1 MTSSNCPRNSSSRL
15 ATLENPYAEVYGLTG
30 IIGSGKST
38 AAKFL
43 SELGAYV
50 IDADAIA
57 KSIYD
62 PCYENFAE
70 TKRQIILQ
78 FGPNAFSGD
87 LLNKQVLAEAAFK
100 DHDYLEK
107 LNAIIHPQV
116 KQIFKSRL
124 KEVPKGALI
133 VYDVP
138 LLFEAELNDLV
149 KAVILVYV
157 PEELAVK
164 RALLRNNQAEAD
176 IRARLKKQISI
187 EKKRKMA
194 DYVIDNS
201 GDLKSLYEKLNALY
215 RNLKNGR
222 K

>member
-1 MTSSNCPRNSSSRL
+1 MALET
-15 ATLENPYAEVYGLTG
+15 TLENPYAEVYGLTG

-62 PCYENFAE
+62 PSYENFAE

-78 FGPNAFSGD
+78 FGQNAFSGD
-87 LLNKQVLAEAAFK
+87 LLNKQVLAELAFK
-100 DHDYLEK
+100 DHDYLQK

-124 KEVPKGALI
+124 REVPKGALI

-138 LLFEAELNDLV
+138 LLFEVELNDLV

-164 RALLRNNQAEAD
+164 RALSRNNQARNNQAEAD

-215 RNLKNGR
+215 RNLTNGR